1 MEKKVN
7 KLERKSDNEGNGNEI
22 SYESTDSDV
31 EYLSHI
37 RCISGSQHKF
47 CREIMLKVYIN
58 EKKLSM
64 ELDTG
69 A

>member
-1 MEKKVN
+1 MN

-47 CREIMLKVYIN
+47 CREIMLKSVY
-58 EKKLSM
+58 K
-64 ELDTG
+64 
-69 A
+69 